1 MMATYLVQRVK
12 SGNLAMEYQ
21 IVQMKPDMRKKF
33 CKKHQADIVDSW
45 ELTKAI
51 LQHGMKVKNDRII
64 APNGK
69 TAYEFSRTIKY
80 SKKQVR

>member
-1 MMATYLVQRVK
+1 MIETYLVKRVT

-21 IVQMKPDMRKKF
+21 VVRMKPDMRKKF
-33 CKKHQADIVDSW
+33 CKKHQEDIVDCW
-45 ELTKAI
+45 ELVKAI
-51 LQHGMKVKNDRII
+51 LQHGMKVKDNRVI

-80 SKKQVR
+80 SKKQKA